1 MPNQFNRSFDPD
13 EPDDA
18 HTFYGAREP
27 HEPHYNHLPGS
38 SAGAPLMTPPPCP
51 KCQSGRVETR
61 NHARKAGGAIGTV
74 AGAVSGA
81 AVVLSGAEMGATVG
95 LVAGP
100 FGAMLGGIAGA
111 VLGALVGGTAGC
123 AAGATL
129 GEMVDDKV
137 LNNYRC
143 LGCQHTF
150 SQRRSDFA

>member
-1 MPNQFNRSFDPD
+1 MPNQFNGSFDPD

-18 HTFYGAREP
+18 HAFYGARET
-27 HEPHYNHLPGS
+27 HEPDNFFPGS
-38 SAGAPLMTPPPCP
+38 RAGVPPMTPPPCP

-81 AVVLSGAEMGATVG
+81 AVLLSGAEMGAMVG

-100 FGAMLGGIAGA
+100 FGAMLGGVAGA
-111 VLGALVGGTAGC
+111 VLGALVGGAAGC

-143 LGCQHTF
+143 LACHYTF
-150 SQRRSDFA
+150 SQRPSNFT

>member
-1 MPNQFNRSFDPD
+1 MPNQFNGSFDPD

-18 HTFYGAREP
+18 HAFYGAREP
-27 HEPHYNHLPGS
+27 HEPHYNPFPRS
-38 SAGAPLMTPPPCP
+38 SAGTPLMTPPPCP
-51 KCQSGRVETR
+51 KCQSVRIETR
-61 NHARKAGGAIGTV
+61 NQARKVGGAIGTV

-123 AAGATL
+123 AAGAAL

-143 LGCQHTF
+143 LACGYTYN
-150 SQRRSDFA
+150 SKLP